1 LDNKRQ
7 NLGIWCADLNVSL
20 APRRAFLAREIM
32 YEQGLN
38 KKVSNKAKL
47 PMNRLQSVEEKE
59 EEAIRKIAHPAI
71 GEIYCI
77 NEVEARATLHEIFVD
92 RLYLQEGVSILPGDI
107 VLDVGANI
115 GLFTL
120 FAAKQGAQVYAY
132 EPVPPTFEVLQY
144 NTRLHHL
151 ESVAHTRKIGI
162 SDRVEERLMFHYPSC
177 SVCDSWTAQDD
188 LFELMSENWENTLSL
203 LKVADPDQYKAI
215 SSLGS
220 KTLQEGAVREIME
233 KLSASPVQIKCEFDT
248 LSGVIARENIQ
259 SIGLLK
265 LDAEL
270 ADWEILNGLKVED
283 WPRIRQL
290 AMEVHLESDV
300 VPISHFLSERG
311 FGQIIAKKLTQ
322 GTHCLWARK

>member
-1 LDNKRQ
+1 
-7 NLGIWCADLNVSL
+7 
-20 APRRAFLAREIM
+20 
-32 YEQGLN
+32 
-38 KKVSNKAKL
+38 
-47 PMNRLQSVEEKE
+47 MNRLQSVEEKE
-59 EEAIRKIAHPAI
+59 KEAIRKIAHPAI

-77 NEVEARATLHEIFVD
+77 NEGEARATLHEIFVD
-92 RLYLQEGVSILPGDI
+92 KLYFQEGVSILPGDI

-115 GLFTL
+115 GVFTL

-151 ESVAHTRKIGI
+151 ESVAHPRNIGI
-162 SDRVEERLMFHYPSC
+162 SDRVEERLVFHYPSC

-188 LFELMSENWENTLSL
+188 LFDFMSENWEDTLSL
-203 LKVADPDQYKAI
+203 LKVADPDQYQAI

-270 ADWEILNGLKVED
+270 ADWEILNGLKAED

-300 VPISHFLSERG
+300 GPISHFLNERG
-311 FGQIIAKKLTQ
+311 FGQIVAKKLRQ

>member
-1 LDNKRQ
+1 
-7 NLGIWCADLNVSL
+7 
-20 APRRAFLAREIM
+20 
-32 YEQGLN
+32 
-38 KKVSNKAKL
+38 
-47 PMNRLQSVEEKE
+47 MNRLQSVEEKE
-59 EEAIRKIAHPAI
+59 KEAIRKIAHPAI

-77 NEVEARATLHEIFVD
+77 NEGEARATLHEIFVD
-92 RLYLQEGVSILPGDI
+92 KLYFQEGVSILPGDI

-115 GLFTL
+115 GVFTL

-151 ESVAHTRKIGI
+151 ESVAHPRNIGI
-162 SDRVEERLMFHYPSC
+162 SDRVEERLVFHYPSC

-188 LFELMSENWENTLSL
+188 LFELMSENWEDTLSL
-203 LKVADPDQYKAI
+203 LKVADPDQYQAI

-248 LSGVIARENIQ
+248 LSGVIARENIH

-270 ADWEILNGLKVED
+270 ADWEILNGLKAED

-300 VPISHFLSERG
+300 GPISHFLRERG
-311 FGQIIAKKLTQ
+311 FGQVVAKKLRQ

>member
-1 LDNKRQ
+1 
-7 NLGIWCADLNVSL
+7 
-20 APRRAFLAREIM
+20 
-32 YEQGLN
+32 
-38 KKVSNKAKL
+38 
-47 PMNRLQSVEEKE
+47 MNRLPSVEEKE
-59 EEAIRKIAHPAI
+59 KEPIRKIAHPAI

-77 NEVEARATLHEIFVD
+77 NEAVARATLHEIFVD
-92 RLYLQEGVSILPGDI
+92 KLYFQEGVSILPGDI

-115 GLFTL
+115 GVFTL

-132 EPVPPTFEVLQY
+132 EPVPPTFEVLQD
-144 NTRLHHL
+144 NTCLHHL
-151 ESVAHTRKIGI
+151 ERVAHTRNIGI
-162 SDRVEERLMFHYPSC
+162 SDRVEKRLMFHYPSC

-188 LFELMSENWENTLSL
+188 LFELMSENWQNTLSL
-203 LKVADPDQYKAI
+203 LKVADPDQYQAI

-220 KTLQEGAVREIME
+220 KTLQEGAVREIMK
-233 KLSASPVQIKCEFDT
+233 KLSASPVQMKCEFDT

-270 ADWEILNGLKVED
+270 ADWEILNGLKAED
-283 WPRIRQL
+283 WPRVRQV
-290 AMEVHLESDV
+290 AMEVHLASDV

-311 FGQIIAKKLTQ
+311 FGQIVAKKLVQ